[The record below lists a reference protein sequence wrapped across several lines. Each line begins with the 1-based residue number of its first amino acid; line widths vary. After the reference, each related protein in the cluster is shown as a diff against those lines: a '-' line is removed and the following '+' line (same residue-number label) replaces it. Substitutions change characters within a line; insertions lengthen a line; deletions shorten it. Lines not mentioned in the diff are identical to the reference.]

1 MKQQRINRTLGSIAL
16 ILTFIFS
23 ALAQTQNPTT
33 TAKPTPTPTPQKID
47 NDDDVIKIESR
58 LVVVPVS
65 VTDAAGQPVLGLTE
79 KDFFVREENK
89 PQQIERVTDAE
100 KIPLEIALLFD
111 VSAST
116 DAMFDFQQET
126 AARFLQDVMRPED
139 RATIFTIGEH
149 PLMIQARGTAEQS
162 AASIKTIRP
171 TREYTAFYDTV
182 YAAADYLQN
191 NTPSG
196 RRKVLLVISDGE
208 DTNSER
214 VRKALQ
220 DGYAS
225 LGKKLDT
232 LDRKT
237 LFELT
242 VAKRNEASVREQ
254 QRVLQALQN
263 ADTVFYSINPA
274 GSSYQ
279 LNKMSQ
285 FGQSNLQ
292 KFANETGGTA
302 FLPKFQQTTLKD
314 KLQNSQNM
322 KLNQATLINIFK
334 QLMNELQAQY
344 LVHYYSDAD
353 FPPNKYVKLNLGLT
367 TPNKYRVRA
376 RQGYFV
382 KN

>member
-1 MKQQRINRTLGSIAL
+1 MKQQRFNHFLSSIAL
-16 ILTFIFS
+16 ILTFVFS
-23 ALAQTQNPTT
+23 IQAQTQNPTT
-33 TAKPTPTPTPQKID
+33 TAKPTPTPKPQKID
-47 NDDDVIKIESR
+47 DDEVIKIESR

-65 VTDAAGQPVLGLTE
+65 VTDASGQPVLGLKE

-116 DAMFDFQQET
+116 DAMFQFQQET
-126 AARFLQDVMRPED
+126 AARFLQEVMRPED
-139 RATIFTIGEH
+139 RATIFTIGER
-149 PLMIQARGTAEQS
+149 PLMIQARGTSEQS
-162 AASIKTIRP
+162 TVSIKTIRP
-171 TREYTAFYDTV
+171 TKEFTAFYDSV
-182 YAAADYLQN
+182 YAAASYLQKN
-191 NTPSG
+191 APSG

-214 VRKALQ
+214 IRKAIQ
-220 DGYAS
+220 EGYAS

-232 LDRKT
+232 LDSKT
-237 LFELT
+237 LYQLT
-242 VAKRNEASVREQ
+242 VARRNEASAREQ
-254 QRVLQALQN
+254 LTVLQALQN

-285 FGQSNLQ
+285 YGQSNLQ
-292 KFANETGGTA
+292 KFADETGGTA
-302 FLPKFQQTTLKD
+302 FLPKFQQTALKD
-314 KLQNSQNM
+314 PLQNSQNM
-322 KLNQATLINIFK
+322 RLNQETLIKIFR
-334 QLMNELQAQY
+334 QLTNELQAQY
-344 LVHYYSDAD
+344 LVQYYSEED
-353 FPPNKYVKLNLGLT
+353 FPNDKYVKLDLGLT
-367 TPNKYRVRA
+367 APNKYRIRA